1 MEVFPTIV
9 HVLFIIMFISDFFKK
24 QQPQLLWTEL
34 SWKNNKNKIKTNL
47 IIRPP
52 FHFLSRTFTT
62 TTTKTIALTIVITN
76 SFFLFKAPLWQL
88 WCSWCIFYISIP
100 VKQFFDILL
109 LVNARWPALDTMKTN
124 SWILLS
130 EPVCSFLFA
139 IIHTWNTTFSG
150 YFLEKVIYL

>member
-109 LVNARWPALDTMKTN
+109 LINSRWPALEIQWKQ
-124 SWILLS
+124 LVECCFLS
-130 EPVCSFLFA
+130 HSQFIF
-139 IIHTWNTTFSG
+139 IHEMQHFQG
-150 YFLEKVIYL
+150 RL